1 MIYTNKIINRVKNI
15 PIGAKAA
22 IVYTIASVFSRGLA
36 IITMP
41 IFTRIMTTADIGYVN
56 IYNSWHGILLTIATL
71 GTTSAGC
78 HVAMKDF
85 SNERNQYLSSVLS
98 LTTLMSILLLAVYS
112 VAPQMWNSW
121 TGLSTD
127 MMVLMLFG
135 FIFEPARE
143 FWLIRQRFEY
153 RYKTVAF
160 FIIITSIV
168 ATITSIVVVLQL
180 NSHHL
185 TNVIAKGRLLANN
198 TVIIFAAFCIWM
210 YIFIKGKTFINIRY
224 WKYSLALS
232 VPLIA
237 NSVADQVLN
246 VSDRI
251 MISRLVSDSATGIY
265 GTLATV
271 SGIFTLVWGA
281 INSSF
286 IPFLYQN
293 IGKENEKIKKYA
305 NQLLGAYGLVALLA
319 TLIAPEIV
327 RILAT
332 EEYYEA
338 IYIMPPIA
346 AGVFLVSV
354 EYMHSNI
361 LIYNKNSK
369 CILYATIGGAICN
382 ITLNAI
388 FIPVFGYMAAAYTT
402 LVTHIVLAF
411 SQAILANKVHHVNNG
426 EYVPYDERRLFAIGA
441 TIIALCFCVI
451 PLYSITWL
459 RYLCIIILLGFV
471 TMTVYRKIRQ

>member
-1 MIYTNKIINRVKNI
+1 MVINKIKNM

-22 IVYTIASVFSRGLA
+22 IVYTVASVFSRGLA

-56 IYNSWHGILLTIATL
+56 IYNSWHGILLIVATL
-71 GTTSAGC
+71 ATTSAGC

-85 SNERNQYLSSVLS
+85 SEEKDQYISSVLT
-98 LTTLMSILLLAVYS
+98 LTTLMSLFLLICYLLA
-112 VAPQMWNSW
+112 PEIWNNF
-121 TGLSTD
+121 TGLSTS
-127 MMVLMLFG
+127 MMVLMLVG

-143 FWLIRQRFEY
+143 FWLIRQRYEY
-153 RYKTVAF
+153 KYKNVAALIISTAIIATVVS
-160 FIIITSIV
+160 II
-168 ATITSIVVVLQL
+168 VVLQL
-180 NSHHL
+180 NSKGL
-185 TNVIAKGRLLANN
+185 SGIIAEGRLLANN
-198 TVIIFAAFCIWM
+198 SIIILVASIIWI
-210 YIFIKGKTFINIRY
+210 YTFIKGKTFINLKY
-224 WKYSLALS
+224 WKYSLVLS
-232 VPLIA
+232 IPLIA
-237 NSVADQVLN
+237 NSVADQILN

-251 MISRLVSDSATGIY
+251 MISRIISDSATGIY

-271 SGIFTLVWGA
+271 SALFTMVWSA
-281 INSSF
+281 INASF

-293 IGKENEKIKKYA
+293 IGKENGKIKKYA
-305 NQLLGAYGLVALLA
+305 NQLLGAYGLVALFT
-319 TLIAPEIV
+319 TLVAPEIV
-327 RILAT
+327 KILAT

-369 CILYATIGGAICN
+369 CILFATIGGAVCN

-388 FIPVFGYMAAAYTT
+388 CIPIFGYMAAAYTT
-402 LVTHIVLAF
+402 LFTHVVLAIL
-411 SQAILANKVHHVNNG
+411 QASLANRVHYKNNS
-426 EYVPYDERRLFAIGA
+426 EYAPYDERKIF
-441 TIIALCFCVI
+441 IISSMISGLCLCAI

-459 RYLCIIILLGFV
+459 RYLVIVLMIVIVAFFAYI
-471 TMTVYRKIRQ
+471 MFKKKNKQ